1 MDLRATF
8 WALVREIVG
17 QPIDAGASPE
27 YLLLG
32 RYRATVVAQNA
43 DGTLEVQAEDPR
55 ISGVKNVR
63 LRVPIPNCVVQVAP
77 GAVVLLCFEGGN
89 RKQAYCAPEWESGA
103 TLTSLSIGAAAD
115 AVVTKQDMSALIAV
129 FTAATPSVTETGLAA
144 IKLALTAAPWSTGVF
159 GSTTVKVQR

>member
-17 QPIDAGASPE
+17 QPLDAGASPE

-32 RYRATVVAQNA
+32 RYRATVVSQNS

-55 ISGVKNVR
+55 IGGMKNVR
-63 LRVPIPNCVVQVAP
+63 MRVPIPNCVVQVAP

-89 RKQAYCAPEWESGA
+89 RKAAYCAPEWESGA
-103 TLTSLSIGAAAD
+103 TLMTLSIGAAAD
-115 AVVTKQDMSALIAV
+115 AVVTKQDLTALVGV
-129 FTAATPSVTETGLAA
+129 FTAATPSATETGLAA
-144 IKLALTAAPWSTGVF
+144 IKVALTAAPWSTGVY
-159 GSTTVKVQR
+159 GSTTIKVQR

>member
-32 RYRATVVAQNA
+32 RYRATVVSQNG

-55 ISGVKNVR
+55 IGGMKNVR
-63 LRVPIPNCVVQVAP
+63 MRVPIPNCVVQVAP

-103 TLTSLSIGAAAD
+103 TLTALSIGGSPD
-115 AVVTKQDMSALIAV
+115 NVVTKADI
-129 FTAATPSVTETGLAA
+129 AA
-144 IKLALTAAPWSTGVF
+144 IKAAISATVVVAQDGGASFKATLLSGWPAAV
-159 GSTTVKVQR
+159 GSTTIKVQR